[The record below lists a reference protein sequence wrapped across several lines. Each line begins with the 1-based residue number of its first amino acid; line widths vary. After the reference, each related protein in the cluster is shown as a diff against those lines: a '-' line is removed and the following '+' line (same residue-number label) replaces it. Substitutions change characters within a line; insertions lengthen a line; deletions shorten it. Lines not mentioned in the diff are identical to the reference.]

1 MIGLIL
7 YEESREKS
15 KTGEQPT
22 EEHIKQQQDPR
33 HDQSPFGEEQCLLF
47 PDQQRA
53 EYNTMVGV
61 DTDTLTAPT
70 SNFNK
75 RMLREKEPET
85 RLEQMVNL
93 KYDEWRPE

>member
-1 MIGLIL
+1 MKNP
-7 YEESREKS
+7 ERNQRH
-15 KTGEQPT
+15 EQPT

-33 HDQSPFGEEQCLLF
+33 HDQSPFMKSSVCYFQTN
-47 PDQQRA
+47 QRA

-75 RMLREKEPET
+75 RMLREKEPKT
-85 RLEQMVNL
+85 RLEQMIQS
-93 KYDEWRPE
+93 